1 MIISS
6 LLNGKVVKRK
16 VLGIAF
22 DQKFDVVVV
31 GAGSS
36 GVFVCDSA
44 SKEGLNV
51 LLIEQS
57 KTLGGMHVKGN
68 VTGFYMGSNGGSFE
82 SDVIKN
88 EKDDVFYSEE
98 SNYEQKQ
105 IRVVERIKKCGALIF
120 TSTVVLGIYFDEN
133 KAVGV
138 CAFNGEKFIN
148 VKSTF
153 IVDATSD
160 GHLVRMLSV
169 KKRYGRDF
177 DGSTAPFTIRRQY
190 LQGDRYI
197 TNNGDSGHVNQYDEF
212 DFSSKL
218 ISARANA
225 KKFVT
230 DKKFIN
236 LASYAGIREGLTFKG
251 EQTLT
256 HKDFVLRRYTDKA
269 LFYAYSDLDKHGYDR
284 AVDDEGFQDWWVIS
298 NLATVAVNVPVPMG
312 AVVPKG
318 VKGLVTAGR
327 CLSTDCYTQGAV
339 RMNKDMFRLGECLG
353 VAISLAVKDKVDLL
367 EIDYQKYHERV
378 SELGCF
384 IGNADRNYA
393 FQTNKVW
400 YDNKIKVTGKIPDK
414 KYENLSP
421 GSEIYFPV
429 QFDIK
434 NNYDLL
440 YTDEPGVALW
450 SCYIYKNRK
459 KLANYLYSEMISTE
473 NKLYKYNLAI
483 ALGLLKDK
491 RCLSTLLEIIEN
503 RDCFYFKDNRRSNQ
517 FRSVIAVCLLGRLG
531 GVENLSTLD
540 KILLPVEFENKIYH
554 TLEPNYMFHR
564 YNDRNFLYFQ
574 MITHTLVSYIKICKR
589 NGITNYLKYFTDESV
604 KFYTDKI
611 LSGESNAQ
619 SIEETQNFFKNA
631 CKIK

>member
-6 LLNGKVVKRK
+6 LINKKVVKRK
-16 VLGIAF
+16 VSSIAF
-22 DQKFDVVVV
+22 DESFDVVVV

-68 VTGFYMGSNGGSFE
+68 VTGFYMGSNGGSYE
-82 SDVIKN
+82 SDVEKN
-88 EKDDVFYSEE
+88 NSDDVFYSNE
-98 SNYEQKQ
+98 SNYELKQ
-105 IRVVERIKKCGALIF
+105 IRVVERLKNSGAKIYI
-120 TSTVVLGIYFDEN
+120 STVILGIYFDEN

-148 VKSTF
+148 IKASF

-160 GHLVRMLSV
+160 GHLLRMFSV

-190 LQGDRYI
+190 LQGETYV
-197 TNNGDSGHVNQYDEF
+197 TNNSDSGHVNQYDEF
-212 DFSSKL
+212 DFSSKI

-225 KKFVT
+225 KKFVNT
-230 DKKFIN
+230 KKFIN

-251 EQTLT
+251 EETLNY
-256 HKDFVLRRYTDKA
+256 KDFILRKHTDKA

-284 AVDDEGFQDWWVIS
+284 AVEEEGFQDWWVIS
-298 NLATVAVNVPVPMG
+298 NLSTVAVNVPVPMG

-318 VKGLVTAGR
+318 IKGIVTAGR

-353 VAISLAVKDKVDLL
+353 VAISHAVKKGVDLL
-367 EIDYQKYHERV
+367 DIDYNKYRERV

-384 IGNADRNYA
+384 KGNVDRDYA
-393 FQTNKVW
+393 FQTNKAW

-421 GSEIYFPV
+421 SSEIYFPV
-429 QFDIK
+429 EFDIK
-434 NNYDLL
+434 KCYDLL

-459 KLANYLYSEMISTE
+459 RLANYLYNQMISTE

-491 RCLSTLLEIIEN
+491 RSLYTLIEIIEN

-531 GVENLSTLD
+531 EIENLSTLD
-540 KILLPVEFENKIYH
+540 KILSPLEFENKIYH

-564 YNDRNFLYFQ
+564 HKDRNFLYFQ
-574 MITHTLVSYIKICKR
+574 MITHTIVSYIKICKR
-589 NGITNYLKYFTDESV
+589 NGVTNYQKYLTDE
-604 KFYTDKI
+604 KIRFYTDKI
-611 LSGESNAQ
+611 LSGMG
-619 SIEETQNFFKNA
+619 
-631 CKIK
+631 